1 VCEWYTVLPSSHLSF
16 LTHTH
21 TPVLWPVT
29 GRRSTRKAKPIWIS
43 LKQETVS
50 GSGISWAICK
60 SAPCCR
66 QITTPAH
73 TQPRMD
79 VDPTRVELPSAGGGI
94 SSCRPWGHNLL
105 TMTSVNLYVLL
116 RCVHKEIRQL
126 TVYCRDC
133 WKEYSC
139 SE

>member
-1 VCEWYTVLPSSHLSF
+1 MARYRATQYQKGKTNLDFIEARDSEWQWHQLGHMQVCTLLQTDNHA
-16 LTHTH
+16 
-21 TPVLWPVT
+21 
-29 GRRSTRKAKPIWIS
+29 ST
-43 LKQETVS
+43 
-50 GSGISWAICK
+50 
-60 SAPCCR
+60 
-66 QITTPAH
+66 H

-79 VDPTRVELPSAGGGI
+79 VDPPRVELPSAGGGI